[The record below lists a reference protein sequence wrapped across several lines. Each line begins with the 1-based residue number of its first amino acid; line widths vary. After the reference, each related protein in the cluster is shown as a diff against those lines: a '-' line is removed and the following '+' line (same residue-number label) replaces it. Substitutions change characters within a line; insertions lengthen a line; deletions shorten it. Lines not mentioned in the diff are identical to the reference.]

1 MKYETIKDKIKKH
14 INHEFDNNGFD
25 ISTHAI
31 RLFLDRKPLDY
42 YKKKKYAK
50 EACFDIIDNW
60 DVRAV
65 SSLFTMFPT
74 VYPSMVEK
82 PLAINY
88 DENGEWV
95 VEKSKQTA

>member
-50 EACFDIIDNW
+50 EACFDIIDKW

-65 SSLFTMFPT
+65 SSLLTMFPT

-82 PLAINY
+82 PLAITY
-88 DENGEWV
+88 DDNGEWV
-95 VEKSKQTA
+95 VEKAKQTA

>member
-1 MKYETIKDKIKKH
+1 MKYETIKDKIKQH
-14 INHEFDNNGFD
+14 INNEFDKNGFD

-74 VYPSMVEK
+74 VYPSMVNK
-82 PLAINY
+82 PLVINY
-88 DENGEWV
+88 DDNGEWV
-95 VEKSKQTA
+95 VEKAKQTA